1 MYSVCVVTLIRL
13 ILSTRLKFDD
23 VTYNYARISIFTV
36 LEPLLGIIIACLPL
50 SRPAIKKVICYVK
63 NTPPE
68 TPNVLSSTMAR
79 LRLKRSK
86 GSAFQR
92 FDNSLLFTDL
102 ENNRTQNNITGP
114 SSESEYSLKDFGQ
127 GAATRIPPQSS
138 VIIAR
143 D

>member
-1 MYSVCVVTLIRL
+1 MHSVCIATIIRL
-13 ILSTRLKFDD
+13 ILSTQKFDD
-23 VTYNYARISIFTV
+23 IVWDFARISIFTV

-50 SRPAIKKVICYVK
+50 SRPVIKKITSYLK

-79 LRLKRSK
+79 LRLKRLK

-102 ENNRTQNNITGP
+102 ENSRNQNNITTGP
-114 SSESEYSLKDFGQ
+114 SSESEH
-127 GAATRIPPQSS
+127 S
-138 VIIAR
+138 VQDSGPGR
-143 D
+143 CD